1 MTGNALL
8 EKGDELHL
16 AQSEIIPCFGQVNK
30 ESERRSAIYQR
41 HYASKKV
48 RFLAIVKGGPSLAS
62 SDRGAETRN
71 DDDEGKDDS
80 AEKRPKIF

>member
-1 MTGNALL
+1 MEWP
-8 EKGDELHL
+8 EKEMLVVRDCIWLNPRL
-16 AQSEIIPCFGQVNK
+16 SPFGQVNK
-30 ESERRSAIYQR
+30 EMAAAAIYQR